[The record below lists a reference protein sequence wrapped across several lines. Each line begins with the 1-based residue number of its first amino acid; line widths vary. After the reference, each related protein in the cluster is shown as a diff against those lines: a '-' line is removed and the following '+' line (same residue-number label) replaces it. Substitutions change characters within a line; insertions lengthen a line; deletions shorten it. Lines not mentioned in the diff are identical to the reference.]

1 MRISSKARYATIALM
16 DIASRNS
23 DSPITLSDISKRQNI
38 SVSYLEQIF
47 AKLRRGS
54 LVTASRG
61 PGGGYKLS
69 RSADEISLSDIAV
82 IFNKEP
88 LTAESV
94 QGNVAKTGWY
104 KFSEDL
110 RGFLGN
116 VTLGQYVKAS
126 ANSEG
131 SISSAA

>member
-23 DSPITLSDISKRQNI
+23 DTPITLSDISKRQNI

-69 RSADEISLSDIAV
+69 RSADDISLADIAV

-88 LTAESV
+88 LTAENV
-94 QGNVAKTGWY
+94 QGNIAKTGWFN
-104 KFSEDL
+104 FSEDL
-110 RGFLGN
+110 RNFLGN
-116 VTLGQYVKAS
+116 VTLGQYIKANVS
-126 ANSEG
+126 SEG
-131 SISSAA
+131 KISSAA

>member
-23 DSPITLSDISKRQNI
+23 DTPITLSDISKRQNI

-47 AKLRRGS
+47 AKLRRAS

-69 RSADEISLSDIAV
+69 RDADQISLADIAV

-88 LTAESV
+88 LTADSV
-94 QGNVAKTGWY
+94 QGNVAKSGWY
-104 KFSEDL
+104 NFSQDL
-110 RGFLGN
+110 RQFLGN
-116 VTLGQYVKAS
+116 VSLGQYVKNAAAS
-126 ANSEG
+126 ESKV
-131 SISSAA
+131 SSAA